1 MATRAAYV
9 KTVWVDRDATDPN
22 NIKHGTKVNA
32 TNLNKLEEA
41 LTVVDA
47 AELALEERV
56 GTLETNGLPQAV
68 TDEITAL
75 QNSVTTLTN
84 NYNQLLADFQAH
96 VHANEA
102 GDTTGGVIVPT
113 A

>member
-1 MATRAAYV
+1 MARTAYS
-9 KTVWVDRDATDPN
+9 KTVWVDRNATDPN
-22 NIKHGTKVNA
+22 NIVHGTKVNA

-41 LTVVDA
+41 VAVVDA
-47 AELALEERV
+47 AEIALEERV

-75 QNSVTTLTN
+75 QNAVTTLTN
-84 NYNQLLADFQAH
+84 NYNALLADFQAH

-102 GDTTGGVIVPT
+102 GDTTGAVIIPT
-113 A
+113 P

>member
-1 MATRAAYV
+1 MARTPYT
-9 KTVWVDRDATDPN
+9 KTVWADRNATDPK
-22 NIKHGTKVNA
+22 NIIPGTKLNA
-32 TNLNKLEEA
+32 THMNNLESGLA
-41 LTVVDA
+41 AVDA

-68 TDEITAL
+68 TDEITSL
-75 QNSVTTLTN
+75 QNAVQTLSD
-84 NYNQLLADFQAH
+84 NYTKLLADFQAH
-96 VHANEA
+96 VHSNEV